1 MSGADLEEASLA
13 AVGLV
18 IKAIF
23 TATFSYQVVRLVE
36 DQRATDAQELTKA
49 HIRIVKLEER
59 VDVRRHFEMTWA
71 HIVRGATHPR
81 REKGTLAYRYIESL
95 IDDFEEECH
104 EEDDPTLL
112 YIARNMTLYQG
123 IWGSPTGLQEI
134 DHYSAQGCAKRTKP
148 PQRQRRQVPLKIEA
162 GSAASA

>member
-36 DQRATDAQELTKA
+36 DQRATDAQKLTKA

-59 VDVRRHFEMTWA
+59 VDVRRHFETKWE
-71 HIVRGATHPR
+71 HIVRGATHAR

-95 IDDFEEECH
+95 IDDSEEECR

-123 IWGSPTGLQEI
+123 IWGSPAGLQEI
-134 DHYSAQGCAKRTKP
+134 DHYSAQECAKRTKP
-148 PQRQRRQVPLKIEA
+148 PRRQRRQVPLKIEA